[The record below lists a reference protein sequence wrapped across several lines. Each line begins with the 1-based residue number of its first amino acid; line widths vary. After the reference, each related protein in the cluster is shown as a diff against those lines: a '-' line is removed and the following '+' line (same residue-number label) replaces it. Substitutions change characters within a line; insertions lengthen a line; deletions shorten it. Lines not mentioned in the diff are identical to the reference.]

1 MAEVKKPVL
10 LVISITPF
18 SEVVATR
25 AIISAT
31 GVTDADSNRVLRPL
45 KLGALAEFAHWKSIA
60 TMVAD
65 ISTVGV
71 IPITKDCDVPAAMSM
86 GTLRSPLAALVAA
99 SLASK
104 KKSAARSSGMFS
116 SQATASTE
124 PAFIKVANAVAVAST
139 STDLLP
145 GSTAENRVISGS
157 TTLIVTVAAS
167 LVSCSSATVNR
178 KLSVPAKFVSGVYKR
193 SGGVPDRVPL
203 VGNETILNCNG
214 SLSASKPL
222 RVMPVG
228 VSVGVEIV
236 SASATGALFSG
247 GVEADS
253 ETLIDTLASILVPK
267 PSLTVKVKL
276 SIPVNEPFGVYTTFG
291 NAPVRL
297 PPVGKPTI
305 EKLSASLSTSL
316 PTKVMASGVSAVVAS
331 D

>member
-1 MAEVKKPVL
+1 
-10 LVISITPF
+10 
-18 SEVVATR
+18 
-25 AIISAT
+25 
-31 GVTDADSNRVLRPL
+31 
-45 KLGALAEFAHWKSIA
+45 
-60 TMVAD
+60 MVAD

-193 SGGVPDRVPL
+193 SGGVPDRVPFA
-203 VGNETILNCNG
+203 GNETILNCNG

-222 RVMPVG
+222 RVMRVG

-267 PSLTVKVKL
+267 PSLTVKMKL
-276 SIPVNEPFGVYTTFG
+276 SMPENDPFGVYNRFG
-291 NAPVRL
+291 RAPVRL
-297 PPVGKPTI
+297 PPTGKPTI
-305 EKLSASLSTSL
+305 EKLRESLSTSL
-316 PTKVMASGVSAVVAS
+316 PVSVIASGVSAVVVS